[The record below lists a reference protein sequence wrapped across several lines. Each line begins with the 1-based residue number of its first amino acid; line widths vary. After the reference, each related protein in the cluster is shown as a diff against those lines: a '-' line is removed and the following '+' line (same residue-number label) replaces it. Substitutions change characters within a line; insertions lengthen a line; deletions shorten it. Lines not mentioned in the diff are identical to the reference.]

1 MQKGFAVWVPP
12 TCLSRFESNRR
23 EAKLTSPGANR
34 GAWKSRHSPK
44 IDRLFVRRKAVRR
57 CWCKNRERTKLTSSD
72 MCAHC
77 ALVSSARLAGGIF
90 RGCLG
95 DRRVAIAPLACWCFA
110 DTHEIQSRLLLSV
123 LIPKPRRSR
132 IYVSL
137 TKKAPRTERKH
148 HRNYSNVP

>member
-23 EAKLTSPGANR
+23 RAKLTSPGANR

-44 IDRLFVRRKAVRR
+44 IDRRFVRRKAASK
-57 CWCKNRERTKLTSSD
+57 CWCKNRERSKVTSSV
-72 MCAHC
+72 MFAHG
-77 ALVSSARLAGGIF
+77 ALVSSALSAGWIF
-90 RGCLG
+90 RRCLG
-95 DRRVAIAPLACWCFA
+95 DRCVATMPRACWCFA
-110 DTHEIQSRLLLSV
+110 DTHEIQPRLLLSV

-137 TKKAPRTERKH
+137 AKKGATDRTET
-148 HRNYSNVP
+148 P